1 MLKQKMDRGNLKKTF
16 LYALIA
22 SVCLS
27 VVIGILVVLFGTQ
40 EQGSRI
46 FLTSL
51 TITVASFSLFLNGIF
66 FERLLGKILPFA
78 GFIITPVCAAL
89 CIAHVWEMSNTPRPL
104 ATASVLL
111 TANFALYPLAFYHE
125 KKGALIIP
133 LLGFLSTLA
142 VTAFVLSMIWDRET
156 SNETVTRLFYTVYLL
171 ALACFY
177 LSFIL
182 RVNLSPAFRWSQAA
196 TQIVVWLLFSC
207 SAIFVWISKP
217 LAETLV
223 EVMLTR
229 SIIILSILV
238 TAFTV
243 LTPVFYF
250 LGSFAVK
257 IGGLK
262 TIAETD
268 REIEELK
275 FRIAELEE
283 FKTRLENSTSSIS

>member
-1 MLKQKMDRGNLKKTF
+1 MDKVNLKKTF
-16 LYALIA
+16 LYLLIA

-89 CIAHVWEMSNTPRPL
+89 CIVHIWEMSNEFRPL
-104 ATASVLL
+104 ATAAILL
-111 TANFALYPLAFYHE
+111 AANFALYPLAFYRE
-125 KKGALIIP
+125 RKGALIIP

-142 VTAFVLSMIWDRET
+142 VTAFVLSMIWDFGT
-156 SNETVTRLFYTVYLL
+156 PSETVTRLFYTVYLL

-177 LSFIL
+177 LSLIL
-182 RVNLSPAFRWSQAA
+182 RVNLAPAFRWSQVA
-196 TQIVVWLLFSC
+196 TQIVVWLLFGC
-207 SAIFVWISKP
+207 SAAFIRISEP
-217 LAETLV
+217 LAETPV

-229 SIIILSILV
+229 AIIILSILV

-257 IGGLK
+257 TGAGKTGGLK
-262 TIAETD
+262 TAAEAD
-268 REIEELK
+268 REIEGLK

-283 FKTRLENSTSSIS
+283 FKARLENSTSSIS